1 MRLSLQII
9 SEKLNMNTVIPL
21 PEDADERLRLPR
33 PVFYTGEQL
42 LKKDTLYL
50 AKGSDMEG
58 TLDFEPGCGLI
69 CIGYPEKTISRR
81 RLADV
86 IILDEKINILK
97 LANAVNAI
105 YDFYDNWESQ
115 LLQTVTQPLS
125 IALGVIMELSASVI
139 GRKIALNEAA
149 NTFFFAEPKGATP
162 GAEALLSYLNLF
174 TERYINFSSERTSID
189 NPELG
194 RLLTLALETGSVYK
208 PLLNAELNKLSW
220 NANDRYMLIAL
231 RPDAQDSF
239 AVAAG
244 TFCSEFTLAYPASF
258 SFMYQRYVLTLVNL
272 SAGHE
277 EDMKDALKALTA
289 ALSFRGGCSN
299 EFHDIYSIPI
309 YFKEAVMAYNEGS
322 SGSSDNRVYY
332 FLDYSFD
339 YIISCAKSELPID
352 ELYSP
357 VYYRLKKYD
366 EENSSDYLDTLKAYL
381 ISGGNALQTAKDMF
395 IHRATIIYRLK
406 RICEIGETDL
416 KDQKT
421 LMHLYLTFAMLE
433 NSEKDN
439 N

>member
-1 MRLSLQII
+1 MRPDLH
-9 SEKLNMNTVIPL
+9 
-21 PEDADERLRLPR
+21 
-33 PVFYTGEQL
+33 
-42 LKKDTLYL
+42 
-50 AKGSDMEG
+50 
-58 TLDFEPGCGLI
+58 
-69 CIGYPEKTISRR
+69 PEKTISRR

-125 IALGVIMELSASVI
+125 IALGVIMERSASVI

-174 TERYINFSSERTSID
+174 TERYINFSSERASID

-208 PLLNAELNKLSW
+208 PLLNSELKKLAW
-220 NANDRYMLIAL
+220 NVNDRYMLIAL

-272 SAGHE
+272 SAGCE
-277 EDMKDALKALTA
+277 EDMKDALMALTA
-289 ALSFRGGCSN
+289 VLSFRGGCSN